1 MWALVPL
8 KYLAKAK
15 QRLAGFLTPG
25 ERHGLCRAM
34 VDDVLT
40 TLTQSTELAGVLL
53 VSPDPS
59 VESLAERF
67 GCDYL
72 QEAELGVAG
81 LNAVVEA
88 AVARLAAKGID
99 GVMIVHGDLPL
110 FRGSELSRLLR
121 VHTGSPGPAMT
132 IAPDRHGMGS
142 NCIVCGTASRL
153 TYCFGP
159 DSFRRHVAQARA
171 KGMTVNVERLPGV
184 ALDID
189 TRDDLG
195 RLLADMQSEGHT
207 QRYLESIGCGVP
219 SSTAATALPNSL
231 PKSTPATPTP
241 IQSE

>member
-8 KYLAKAK
+8 KDLAEAK

-34 VDDVLT
+34 LDDVLA
-40 TLTQSTELAGVLL
+40 TLSQSTELAGVLL

-59 VESLAERF
+59 VESLAVHF

-72 QEAELGVAG
+72 QESDLGVAG
-81 LNAVVEA
+81 LNAVVTA

-99 GVMIVHGDLPL
+99 DVMIVHADLPL
-110 FRGSELSRLLR
+110 FCSSELSRLLR
-121 VHTGSPGPAMT
+121 VHTQSPGPAMT
-132 IAPDRHGMGS
+132 IAPDRHGVGS
-142 NCIVCGTASRL
+142 NCIVCGTESQL

-189 TRDDLG
+189 TRDDLWQ
-195 RLLADMQSEGHT
+195 LLADKPSEGCT
-207 QRYLESIGCGVP
+207 QRYLKSIGCGLP
-219 SSTAATALPNSL
+219 SITAATALPNSL
-231 PKSTPATPTP
+231 PSMPTP
-241 IQSE
+241 IQFE